1 MRPGVRARAA
11 ALAAAAGEAP
21 DVSYE
26 QLVVNGDKALENG
39 ASGRALRLFERAL
52 KLQPDGAEALAG
64 LGYVNL
70 DRQRVEAAISY
81 FRRSLSVSPYAPAM
95 FGMGEAY
102 RALGDRARALEA
114 YQRYLNSSPN
124 GTDAPAARRQL
135 KALGESEGP
144 PPTPSTILQEGATE

>member
-1 MRPGVRARAA
+1 
-11 ALAAAAGEAP
+11 
-21 DVSYE
+21 VSYE

>member
-1 MRPGVRARAA
+1 VAESPAAEVPASVPTKAAAAPGTTERMRPGVRARAA
-11 ALAAAAGEAP
+11 ALAVSAGEAP

-26 QLVVNGDKALENG
+26 HLVVNGDKALENG

-70 DRQRVEAAISY
+70 DRQRAEAAISY

-114 YQRYLNSSPN
+114 
-124 GTDAPAARRQL
+124 
-135 KALGESEGP
+135 
-144 PPTPSTILQEGATE
+144 